1 METHGT
7 IDGTA
12 VTWEILLAEARRVAE
27 FSYSPY
33 SNFKVGAAGVLQD
46 GRIVTGTLVENG
58 SYGVTLCAECSMTS
72 ANISGGRSLFVAM
85 VIVGKGTMPIGG
97 SVEAASEDELAPII
111 GPCGRCRQVMAEH
124 SDENT
129 VLLSNSGPKKLI
141 GDVLP
146 YYRDF

>member
-1 METHGT
+1 MANNDITPVVW
-7 IDGTA
+7 DQ
-12 VTWEILLAEARRVAE
+12 LLFEARRVAE
-27 FSYSPY
+27 LSYSPY
-33 SNFKVGAAGVLQD
+33 SNFKVGAAGLLQD
-46 GRIVTGTLVENG
+46 GRVVSGTNVENG

-72 ANISGGRSLFVAM
+72 ANISGGRSLFVAI

-97 SVEAASEDELAPII
+97 EVEASTEDELAPII
-111 GPCGRCRQVMAEH
+111 GPCGRCRQVMAEQ

-129 VLLSNSGPKKLI
+129 VLLSNSGPRKLI